1 MYCLKWIRWTKM
13 FCLRCNRK
21 AFRDGE
27 KTKDRTNMTVRFEMS
42 LDSAQR
48 RIDSWPVSRLRPT
61 RETADSQ
68 TDHIHSSHL
77 LTRYMSS
84 QPPSSINSSLFN
96 LLAAL
101 ALHLSSVSLGRQQ
114 RLLGHA
120 TRMSDNRITRYVEWF
135 HRGPRRPRQTRR
147 NTVTNDLR
155 ESKLSWEDL
164 QATAAEDSDG
174 VSVWPS
180 ASWIRMNQ
188 GQNTPPT

>member
-1 MYCLKWIRWTKM
+1 M

-27 KTKDRTNMTVRFEMS
+27 KNERSHEYDCS
-42 LDSAQR
+42 LRNVVGFCTAENWFMAGQSTSTHQGDGRQS
-48 RIDSWPVSRLRPT
+48 DWSYTLVS
-61 RETADSQ
+61 
-68 TDHIHSSHL
+68 

-84 QPPSSINSSLFN
+84 QPSSSINSSLFN

-120 TRMSDNRITRYVEWF
+120 TRMSDNRIPRHVERF

-155 ESKLSWEDL
+155 ESRNSAGKIYRQQQRRTAMESACGPVQHEAGWIKVKLLRRQRRL
-164 QATAAEDSDG
+164 Q
-174 VSVWPS
+174 P
-180 ASWIRMNQ
+180 
-188 GQNTPPT
+188 